1 MYSSSEIK
9 RFSIDGPVLITPKA
23 FGDDR
28 GLFCEVYR
36 ADVFC
41 EFVGEDV
48 DFVQDNISVSANAGT
63 VRGLHAQEPPYAVG
77 KLVQCLHGSIIDVAV
92 DARTDSPTF
101 GKHVSV
107 ALSAENR
114 AQLWVPAGFLHGY
127 ATQEDNTSVFYKQT
141 GYYAPG
147 GEISVLWDDPDL
159 GIDWNVDAGA
169 AVLSEK
175 DAQAQYFANFES
187 PFELL

>member
-9 RFSIDGPVLITPKA
+9 RFSVDGPVLITPKA
-23 FGDDR
+23 FGDER
-28 GLFCEVYR
+28 GLFSEVYR
-36 ADVFC
+36 ADGFA
-41 EFVGEDV
+41 EIIGEDTR
-48 DFVQDNISVSANAGT
+48 FVQDNISVSTNAGT
-63 VRGLHAQEPPYAVG
+63 IRGLHAQEPPYAVG
-77 KLVQCLHGSIIDVAV
+77 KLVQCMHGAILDVAV
-92 DARTDSPTF
+92 DARIDSPTF

-107 ALSAENR
+107 ELSAENR

-127 ATQEDNTSVFYKQT
+127 ATQIDHTSVFYKQT

-159 GIDWNVDAGA
+159 GIDWHVDIANVT
-169 AVLSEK
+169 LSQK
-175 DAQAQYFANFES
+175 DAQAQYFADFES

>member
-23 FGDDR
+23 FGDER
-28 GLFCEVYR
+28 GTFSEVYR
-36 ADVFC
+36 ADIFN
-41 EFVGEDV
+41 EIIGENLN
-48 DFVQDNISVSANAGT
+48 FLQDNISTSTHAGT

-77 KLVQCLHGSIIDVAV
+77 KLVQCLHGSIIDIAV

-101 GKHVSV
+101 GKHVTV
-107 ALSAENR
+107 ILSAENH

-127 ATQEDNTSVFYKQT
+127 ATQADNTSVFYKQT

-159 GIDWNVDAGA
+159 GIDWNVDAGT

-175 DAQAQYFANFES
+175 DAQAQYFADFES